1 MEGDSN
7 TAEPRLPARVDT
19 EKPVEPEEPVDQE
32 QEPVAAIQG
41 QDEEALYLLQ
51 ELQIQLDAMENAD
64 KGHIR
69 REDALPLLKRCIAVI
84 EKATESSQQEPDHQD
99 SVPDLISDLGH
110 TSVDSSPRSEV
121 SSQRY
126 GESAQLNTIY
136 LTQRTIRRQ
145 RQRLHRQEGGI
156 HESER
161 FALVMM
167 NERTTQERKDE
178 LQNLFD
184 RVDAEKSPSAN
195 ERTAVLREA
204 TNEPKMGMTPETPET
219 PKTQKSR
226 EIVTRTEIVPMLP
239 CKGYGLPRG
248 NLFIAGRLGSAET
261 DAQLERIEQ
270 LQKEEELRRREVRR
284 AITSRVLDAAKAR
297 GDKKVDG
304 NNN

>member
-1 MEGDSN
+1 MEGDSS
-7 TAEPRLPARVDT
+7 TTKPWLPAKIDT
-19 EKPVEPEEPVDQE
+19 EEPVDPQE
-32 QEPVAAIQG
+32 PVNQEPVAAIQD

-51 ELQIQLDAMENAD
+51 ELQVQLNAMENAD
-64 KGHIR
+64 KVHIR
-69 REDALPLLKRCIAVI
+69 KEDALPLLKRCIAVI

-99 SVPDLISDLGH
+99 SVPELRRGLGH
-110 TSVDSSPRSEV
+110 KSPDSNPRSEV

-136 LTQRTIRRQ
+136 LTQRTLKRQ
-145 RQRLHRQEGGI
+145 KQRLHRQGGGI

-161 FALVMM
+161 FTLIMK

-178 LQNLFD
+178 LQSLFD
-184 RVDAEKSPSAN
+184 RVDAEKSPSAS

-204 TNEPKMGMTPETPET
+204 TNEPKMGMTPED
-219 PKTQKSR
+219 PKTQKAR

-270 LQKEEELRRREVRR
+270 MQKEEELKRREVRR

-297 GDKKVDG
+297 GDKKADG